1 MISILTGLMFTVLI
15 TRKLTPEE
23 FGLWAI
29 MGSMISYFLIMEPI
43 VSYWTTREIARGKN
57 IGTTSLMMSLLFSL
71 GSIPLYVVA
80 SFYVSDI
87 NETSFN
93 VMLLGIF
100 LIPCFFI
107 SQTLIG
113 INQGHK
119 PHATSY
125 GTLIFESLKIPI
137 GLGFVFYL

>member
-1 MISILTGLMFTVLI
+1 MSSIRVSYSGLIGFSVSMISILTGLMFTVLI
-15 TRKLTPEE
+15 TRELTPEE

-29 MGSMISYFLIMEPI
+29 MGAMISYFLIMEPI
-43 VSYWTTREIARGKN
+43 ISYWTTREIARGKN

-100 LIPCFFI
+100 LIYNF
-107 SQTLIG
+107 
-113 INQGHK
+113 H
-119 PHATSY
+119 
-125 GTLIFESLKIPI
+125 
-137 GLGFVFYL
+137 VFLNIHMMNLL